1 MFTSDSSLID
11 DPRLTVDDKEVTFSV
26 GDDKETT
33 VYSMSTDEYSS
44 ALEIEAVVNDVVN
57 DKRK

>member
-26 GDDKETT
+26 GDDKVTT